1 MAKSRATR
9 SKSGSGRTR
18 SKAGAA
24 EQSPGADAAVVIDP
38 ALGPVSAG
46 EAVPRLPTEAGAPAA
61 VRAGAARELA
71 IDAARLLGDD
81 KCEDVILLDVRG
93 LSPMCD
99 YIVIGTGTS
108 NRQMRAVSDDVAAL
122 GKERGFGPARQ
133 NVDDR
138 VTWCVTDMFDVVVHV
153 FEPNTRAY
161 YDLEMMWGD
170 APRLDWAR
178 PEGETPARARARDR
192 SKRSQPDGQGE
203 IEGESSGEAQSEA

>member
-1 MAKSRATR
+1 MAKSRATK

-18 SKAGAA
+18 AKAGAA
-24 EQSPGADAAVVIDP
+24 EQGAVADAPVVIDP
-38 ALGPVSAG
+38 ALGPVTSG
-46 EAVPRLPTEAGAPAA
+46 EAASRPPAEAGTPAA

-71 IDAARLLGDD
+71 IEAARLLGDD

-170 APRLDWAR
+170 APRVDWAR
-178 PEGETPARARARDR
+178 PEGETPARARARRR
-192 SKRSQPDGQGE
+192 SERSQPDG
-203 IEGESSGEAQSEA
+203 EGQSEAEVEGGTSEEA